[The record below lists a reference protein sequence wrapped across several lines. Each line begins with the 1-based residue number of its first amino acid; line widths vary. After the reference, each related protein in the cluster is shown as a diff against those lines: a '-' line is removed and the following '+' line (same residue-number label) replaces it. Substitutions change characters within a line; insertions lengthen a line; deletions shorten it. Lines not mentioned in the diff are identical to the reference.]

1 MGPSLPAE
9 EFRLIDAADNS
20 RHHTYVLMENV
31 RILVVD
37 DDPIHCEF
45 ARVYLST
52 PNAEIETAP
61 DGAEGLQMLRD
72 GKFDLVVVD
81 LEMPVMNG
89 YQMIRAIRS
98 DPALRHLPVV
108 TVTGLEDTDSIDRA
122 YDEGAT
128 SFVTKPVNWRLLSYQ
143 LRYVLRAQKLAAAA

>member
-1 MGPSLPAE
+1 MTDPA
-9 EFRLIDAADNS
+9 DTS
-20 RHHTYVLMENV
+20 RAYTYVLMENV

-52 PNAEIETAP
+52 PTATVETAQN
-61 DGAEGLQMLRD
+61 GAEGMEKLRSEP
-72 GKFDLVVVD
+72 FDLVVVD

-89 YQMIRAIRS
+89 FQMIRAIRS
-98 DPALRHLPVV
+98 DPTLRHLPVV
-108 TVTGLEDTDSIDRA
+108 IVTGLEDMESIDLA

>member
-1 MGPSLPAE
+1 M
-9 EFRLIDAADNS
+9 FDNADPN
-20 RHHTYVLMENV
+20 RAYTYVLMENV

-52 PNAEIETAP
+52 PTAEVETAQN
-61 DGAEGLQMLRD
+61 GAEGLERLRSEH
-72 GKFDLVVVD
+72 FDLVVVD
-81 LEMPVMNG
+81 LDMPVMNG
-89 YQMIRAIRS
+89 FQMIRAIRS

-108 TVTGLEDTDSIDRA
+108 IVTGLEDMESIDRA

-143 LRYVLRAQKLAAAA
+143 LRYVLRAQKQAAAA

>member
-1 MGPSLPAE
+1 MPDPADTD
-9 EFRLIDAADNS
+9 RAY
-20 RHHTYVLMENV
+20 TYVLLDNV

-45 ARVYLST
+45 ASVYLST
-52 PNAEIETAP
+52 PTATVETASN
-61 DGAEGLQMLRD
+61 GAEGLQKLRAEP
-72 GKFDLVVVD
+72 FDLVVVD

-89 YQMIRAIRS
+89 FQMIRAIRN
-98 DPALRHLPVV
+98 DPTLRHLPVV
-108 TVTGLEDTDSIDRA
+108 IVTGLEDMESIDHA

-143 LRYVLRAQKLAAAA
+143 LRYVLRAQKFAAAA

>member
-1 MGPSLPAE
+1 MTDPA
-9 EFRLIDAADNS
+9 DANRAYSAN
-20 RHHTYVLMENV
+20 RAYTYVLMDTV

-52 PNAEIETAP
+52 PTASVETAQN
-61 DGAEGLQMLRD
+61 GAEAMQMLRA
-72 GKFDLVVVD
+72 GRFDLVVVD

-89 YQMIRAIRS
+89 FQVIRAIRD
-98 DPALRHLPVV
+98 DPTLRHLPVV
-108 TVTGLEDTDSIDRA
+108 IVTGLEDMDSIDHA

-143 LRYVLRAQKLAAAA
+143 LRYVLRAQKLATAS

>member
-1 MGPSLPAE
+1 MIDPADTN
-9 EFRLIDAADNS
+9 RAY
-20 RHHTYVLMENV
+20 TYVLMETV

-45 ARVYLST
+45 ASVYLST
-52 PNAEIETAP
+52 PTATVETAAN
-61 DGAEGLQMLRD
+61 GAEGLQKLRAEP
-72 GKFDLVVVD
+72 FDLVVVD
-81 LEMPVMNG
+81 LDMPVMNG
-89 YQMIRAIRS
+89 FQMIRAIRN
-98 DPALRHLPVV
+98 DPTLRHLPVV
-108 TVTGLEDTDSIDRA
+108 IVTGLEDMESIDHA

>member
-1 MGPSLPAE
+1 MTD
-9 EFRLIDAADNS
+9 RADHN
-20 RHHTYVLMENV
+20 RNYTYVLLESV

-52 PNAEIETAP
+52 PTASVETAQN
-61 DGAEGLQMLRD
+61 GAEGLEKLRD
-72 GKFDLVVVD
+72 EPFDLVVVD

-89 YQMIRAIRS
+89 FQMIRAIRS
-98 DPALRHLPVV
+98 DPTLRHLPVV
-108 TVTGLEDTDSIDRA
+108 IVTGLEDMESIDRA
-122 YDEGAT
+122 YDDGAT

-143 LRYVLRAQKLAAAA
+143 LRYVLRAQKQAAAA